1 MAFLLAV
8 PAADVAVVVAVSVAS
23 VAVAVVAVW
32 PSEVTLLEG
41 RHAGTTTD
49 GVDSFE
55 LVIVE
60 EVSGKAGQL
69 SFFEVLHL
77 AGRDASGQRGSC

>member
-23 VAVAVVAVW
+23 VAVVAVW

-41 RHAGTTTD
+41 RHTGTTTD